1 MGIWMKGTGGRE
13 CATAKKVEIN
23 LLYLK
28 KDKNIKC
35 VWGTVSES
43 TESGTQKVTY

>member
-1 MGIWMKGTGGRE
+1 MDIWMKGTGGRE
-13 CATAKKVEIN
+13 CANAKKVEIN
-23 LLYLK
+23 LLHLK

-35 VWGTVSES
+35 VWGIVSES

>member
-1 MGIWMKGTGGRE
+1 MKGTGGRE

-35 VWGTVSES
+35 RIKHLNNKIEQNKCL
-43 TESGTQKVTY
+43 E